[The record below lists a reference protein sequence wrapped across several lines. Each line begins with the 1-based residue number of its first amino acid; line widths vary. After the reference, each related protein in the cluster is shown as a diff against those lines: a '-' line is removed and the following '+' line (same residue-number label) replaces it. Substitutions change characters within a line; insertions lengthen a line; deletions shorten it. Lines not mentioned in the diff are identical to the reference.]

1 MIEQGLTALLSN
13 NSQLQALIGACLYPV
28 MVPEQTT
35 YPCLS
40 YQVVSAAS
48 EYALPGSSERWKRL
62 QFDAWGQA
70 YADCKNVVDA
80 LDAALDGLTGAL
92 PDGTVVLGAFRGVE
106 LDLSEQYSRTFR
118 TMVEYT
124 FHYRTP

>member
-1 MIEQGLTALLSN
+1 MLEQGLTTLLTQN
-13 NSQLQALIGACLYPV
+13 AGLQALIGTCLYPV

-40 YQVVSAAS
+40 YQTVSAAS

-62 QFDAWGQA
+62 QFDAWAQS
-70 YADCKNVVDA
+70 YADCKNVVAA
-80 LDAALDGLTGAL
+80 LDAALDGFTGAL
-92 PDGTVVLGAFRGVE
+92 PDGTVVFGAFRGVE

-118 TMVEYT
+118 TLVEYT
-124 FHYRTP
+124 FHYQTS